1 MKRPLVV
8 ARKEWNVKIDNVLL
22 GILAIIA
29 GVLILFNLLSVS
41 LVIGIYLI
49 VFGIITLMRK

>member
-1 MKRPLVV
+1 M
-8 ARKEWNVKIDNVLL
+8 KIDNVVL

-41 LVIGIYLI
+41 LVVGIYLI
-49 VFGIITLMRK
+49 VFGILTLIRR

>member
-1 MKRPLVV
+1 M
-8 ARKEWNVKIDNVLL
+8 KIDNVLL

-49 VFGIITLMRK
+49 VFGVITLIRK

>member
-1 MKRPLVV
+1 VRYDTNL
-8 ARKEWNVKIDNVLL
+8 LL

-29 GVLILFNLLSVS
+29 GILILWGRLSIG

-49 VFGIITLMRK
+49 VWGILTILRKT

>member
-1 MKRPLVV
+1 
-8 ARKEWNVKIDNVLL
+8 VKYDTNLLL

-29 GVLILFNLLSVS
+29 GILILWGRLSIG

-49 VFGIITLMRK
+49 VWGILTIIRKT

>member
-1 MKRPLVV
+1 
-8 ARKEWNVKIDNVLL
+8 VKYDTNLLL

-29 GVLILFNLLSVS
+29 GILILWGRLSIA

-49 VFGIITLMRK
+49 VWGILTIIRKT

>member
-1 MKRPLVV
+1 MKYDTNL
-8 ARKEWNVKIDNVLL
+8 LL

-29 GVLILFNLLSVS
+29 GILILWGRLSIA

-49 VFGIITLMRK
+49 VWGILTIIRKT

>member
-1 MKRPLVV
+1 VRYDTNL
-8 ARKEWNVKIDNVLL
+8 LL

-29 GVLILFNLLSVS
+29 GILILWGRLSIG

-49 VFGIITLMRK
+49 VWGILTIIRKT